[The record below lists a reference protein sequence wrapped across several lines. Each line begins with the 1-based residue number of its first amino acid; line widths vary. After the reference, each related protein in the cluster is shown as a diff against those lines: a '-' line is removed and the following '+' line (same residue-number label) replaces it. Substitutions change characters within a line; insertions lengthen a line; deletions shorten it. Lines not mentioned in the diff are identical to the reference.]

1 MHCFGNHFKAMYIEN
16 SLLKL
21 LHFTAFEKYII
32 ILNLIPS
39 TWFKKI
45 GACVMEDNLLTDN

>member
-1 MHCFGNHFKAMYIEN
+1 MHCFGNHFKAEN

-21 LHFTAFEKYII
+21 LDLTAFEKYII

-45 GACVMEDNLLTDN
+45 GACVMEDNLLADN